1 MWKMIMFRNMEQTE
15 WGDGEFCPVE
25 AGVRVCVKKNVA
37 MKISFTQFCKKDFG
51 DSKILLH

>member
-1 MWKMIMFRNMEQTE
+1 MFRNMEQTE